1 MRLLGLDYTY
11 FPAVDG
17 KKLSQL
23 EIDQMGIKQ
32 LPGFSDPH
40 NPRTI
45 TRGEVRTFMSF
56 VLFQS
61 LHFCRNYVI
70 MTS

>member
-1 MRLLGLDYTY
+1 MDYNMRLLGLDYTY

-23 EIDQMGIKQ
+23 QIDQMGIKQ

-45 TRGEVRTFMSF
+45 TRGEVRIFSF
-56 VLFQS
+56 
-61 LHFCRNYVI
+61 YVALKF
-70 MTS
+70 